1 MRMLLDTNILLW
13 LMSDNKRLTSSARS
27 LIVDA
32 SEVYVSS
39 VSLWEVAI
47 KWRIGKIEEDPRLI
61 AGQLDAAGILEL
73 QMTNRHAL
81 ATGTLPLLHNDPFD
95 RLLIAQAITETMR
108 LLTADAKLK
117 PYSELV
123 TLV

>member
-1 MRMLLDTNILLW
+1 MRLLLDTNILLW

-39 VSLWEVAI
+39 VSFWEVAI

>member
-1 MRMLLDTNILLW
+1 MRLLLDTNILLW

>member
-1 MRMLLDTNILLW
+1 MLLDTNILLW

>member
-1 MRMLLDTNILLW
+1 MRLLLDTNILLW

-61 AGQLDAAGILEL
+61 AGQLDSAGILEL